1 MKRIWI
7 SLVLIMAL
15 ATFCSAAEKV
25 VEQPADCIH
34 CGMNRT
40 TFAHSRMLIKYAD
53 GSSTG
58 TCSIYCIAT
67 DMKAAKGKQVKSI
80 QVADYNSKKLID
92 ARKAAWVIGGDKSGV
107 MTPIAKWAF
116 ADKKAAKG
124 FVAKHGGKLA
134 NFEEV
139 LDASKKEQEANDK

>member
-1 MKRIWI
+1 
-7 SLVLIMAL
+7 
-15 ATFCSAAEKV
+15 
-25 VEQPADCIH
+25 
-34 CGMNRT
+34 MNRT

-80 QVADYNSKKLID
+80 QVADYISKKLID

-116 ADKKAAKG
+116 ADKKTAKG
-124 FVAKHGGKLA
+124 FVAEHGGKLA
-134 NFEEV
+134 NFDEV